1 MKNELSRKTNK
12 CVNCDSALTWHSSLA
27 VFICQNQNC
36 NFKPKAEARAKTKFK
51 KIKYKIT
58 SPSGPRISHT
68 LENTESNNQTSE
80 TFKWLMFGFIT
91 LCLVIFFIITSEP
104 KQTNPP
110 SKFHSWNLPE
120 RPPTASEMR
129 DIYGD

>member
-1 MKNELSRKTNK
+1 METTNEK
-12 CVNCDSALTWHSSLA
+12 CSICESKLIWNSALSTES
-27 VFICQNQNC
+27 FNKFYCETEDCEFGYIGIPTKNYIP
-36 NFKPKAEARAKTKFK
+36 KPP
-51 KIKYKIT
+51 KIKK
-58 SPSGPRISHT
+58 
-68 LENTESNNQTSE
+68 ESE

-104 KQTNPP
+104 KQTNQP